1 VNYPLGWSEL
11 ALLKRDGLLPAGVAR
26 YTPSLPVGY
35 LPFDTFPGNDRVV
48 SAGAFKAP
56 SLRNVALTGPYFHN
70 GGMST
75 LMQVVDFY
83 TRGGN
88 FAVVNELE
96 KPVEIS
102 PITFL
107 RDLVQQQALIAFL
120 EALTDPRV
128 EQQSGPFDHPQ
139 LFVPHGVDPANPT
152 VEIIE
157 EIPAVGVLGR
167 YYERQQKLIPF
178 LNVNHMLPK
187 G

>member
-1 VNYPLGWSEL
+1 
-11 ALLKRDGLLPAGVAR
+11 
-26 YTPSLPVGY
+26 
-35 LPFDTFPGNDRVV
+35 
-48 SAGAFKAP
+48 
-56 SLRNVALTGPYFHN
+56 
-70 GGMST
+70 
-75 LMQVVDFY
+75 
-83 TRGGN
+83 
-88 FAVVNELE
+88 
-96 KPVEIS
+96 
-102 PITFL
+102 
-107 RDLVQQQALIAFL
+107 
-120 EALTDPRV
+120 V